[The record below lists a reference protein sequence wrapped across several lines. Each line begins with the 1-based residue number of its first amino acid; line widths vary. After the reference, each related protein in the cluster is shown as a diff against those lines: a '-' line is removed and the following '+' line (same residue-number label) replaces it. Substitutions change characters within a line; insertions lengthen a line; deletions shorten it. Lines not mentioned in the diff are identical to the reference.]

1 MAHGRQNKRNVR
13 KGGEIMNQWS
23 KAYLETAL
31 KCLDKALDIETDDSV
46 VLTLYCAYTDI
57 KNLLDEEKSEEIIDN
72 INEILNEEELW

>member
-1 MAHGRQNKRNVR
+1 
-13 KGGEIMNQWS
+13 MNQWS